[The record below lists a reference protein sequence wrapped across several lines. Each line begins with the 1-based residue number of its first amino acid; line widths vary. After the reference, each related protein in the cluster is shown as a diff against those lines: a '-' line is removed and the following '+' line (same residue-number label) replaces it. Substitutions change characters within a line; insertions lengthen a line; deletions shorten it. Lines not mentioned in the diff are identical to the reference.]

1 MARNKVDITGINTS
15 QLKVLSNEEMRQLF
29 KKYKEGDN
37 SAKKTLVE
45 GNLKLVLSILRKYQG
60 RCENMDD
67 LFQMGCV
74 GLIKAIDNFDLE
86 YEVRFSTYAVLMVE
100 GEIKRYIR
108 DNNPI
113 RISRGIKENAY
124 NIISFKEE
132 FLAINGRYPTSDEI
146 CDSLKITAY
155 DLNLALMSLKEP
167 MSIFDPIYNDGGDT
181 IYLLDQIEDKKSSN
195 DMSDLIALRKALNKI
210 KDRERDVIYKRY
222 MVGKSQTEIA
232 EDLGISQAQ
241 VSRIES
247 SAIKSL
253 KRMIS

>member
-29 KKYKEGDN
+29 KKYKEGDKY
-37 SAKKTLVE
+37 AKKVLVE

-108 DNNPI
+108 V
-113 RISRGIKENAY
+113 Y
-124 NIISFKEE
+124 WSFR
-132 FLAINGRYPTSDEI
+132 L
-146 CDSLKITAY
+146 
-155 DLNLALMSLKEP
+155 
-167 MSIFDPIYNDGGDT
+167 
-181 IYLLDQIEDKKSSN
+181 
-195 DMSDLIALRKALNKI
+195 
-210 KDRERDVIYKRY
+210 
-222 MVGKSQTEIA
+222 
-232 EDLGISQAQ
+232 
-241 VSRIES
+241 
-247 SAIKSL
+247 
-253 KRMIS
+253 